1 MFEQAFCRKTHDVKL
16 LQGGYLTAN
25 NVRVIDPDRTAE
37 FSRQSEQIFSVKV
50 SFSVIM
56 RQ

>member
-1 MFEQAFCRKTHDVKL
+1 MFEQAFAQTHNVKL

-37 FSRQSEQIFSVKV
+37 FSR
-50 SFSVIM
+50 
-56 RQ
+56 